1 MLKKTLLGFTSQ
13 CICSWDAETN
23 IDMQPDSQWQ
33 TRINTNGCFCWFW
46 AVRLNNWTSWGHSG
60 PLVWKCL
67 NFISLSFCGIIM
79 TFDPSNQVISSSSPS
94 GHLFK
99 MWRKSLT
106 VSLRQEQDG
115 HHVSDRGTRIPGSL
129 FSSGSAPTV
138 NEVYSGLR
146 LILQLSLM
154 EICWVVFV

>member
-1 MLKKTLLGFTSQ
+1 MLKKRLLGFTSQ

-23 IDMQPDSQWQ
+23 ADMQPDSQWE
-33 TRINTNGCFCWFW
+33 TRINTNGCFCCFW
-46 AVRLNNWTSWGHSG
+46 AVRLNNWTSWGHSR
-60 PLVWKCL
+60 PLFENVLTSSQWPLTPQIK
-67 NFISLSFCGIIM
+67 
-79 TFDPSNQVISSSSPS
+79 SSSPS

-99 MWRKSLT
+99 MWRNSLAA
-106 VSLRQEQDG
+106 SLRQEQDG
-115 HHVSDRGTRIPGSL
+115 HHVSDHGTRIPGSL